1 MDKSRKV
8 LIITGTSRGIGKEL
22 VKFFL
27 KKNFTVFG
35 CSRKKNRFKHKNY
48 FHSEVDISNA
58 NQVKKWLNEIVNK
71 KKKID
76 FLINNAS
83 LTPASFPVLLNNKD
97 YAEEVMKTNFI
108 GVINVM
114 NEVSKIMIKKKFG
127 RIVNISSMALALLQD
142 GTSLYSSS
150 KSAMETYSKIFAKEL
165 SSSNITCNVVAPS
178 MYDTSSFRELGKK
191 VIENA
196 KKKLQFKRLLTINEI
211 GNAINFFFQEES
223 GVITGQ
229 SLYLG
234 LSR

>member
-150 KSAMETYSKIFAKEL
+150 KSAMETYSKI
-165 SSSNITCNVVAPS
+165 N
-178 MYDTSSFRELGKK
+178 
-191 VIENA
+191 
-196 KKKLQFKRLLTINEI
+196 
-211 GNAINFFFQEES
+211 
-223 GVITGQ
+223 TGQ
-229 SLYLG
+229 TLY
-234 LSR
+234 R